1 MLAGLYCV
9 PTDTLVIIII
19 FFIIKVM
26 RIFEARRPNV
36 AIMEAMDD
44 ASKSLLFSTEM
55 RLLVV
60 E

>member
-36 AIMEAMDD
+36 AIMAMDD